1 MSMSATV
8 ARPGRPEAD
17 EYNPYYGQY
26 MVLVPDGDLVALMA
40 RQGEEIAALLASF
53 SAERSHWRPAEG
65 EWSAVE
71 IVGHLADAERLFS
84 YRALRIARGDMT
96 PMEGVD
102 DVPSYV
108 TYGDF
113 ERRSMSDVA
122 GELAAVR
129 QASLAFYGSLD
140 TAAWERV
147 GTADGHPISVRA
159 LAYLITGH
167 AQHHLPD
174 LKRASEAS

>member
-1 MSMSATV
+1 MTTTV
-8 ARPGRPEAD
+8 AIPGRPAAS

-26 MVLVPDGDLVALMA
+26 MVRVPDGDLVALLA
-40 RQGEEIAALLASF
+40 RQGEETAALLASF
-53 SAERSHWRPAEG
+53 TPEQAHWHPEPG

-71 IVGHLADAERLFS
+71 IVGHLADADRLFS

-113 ERRSMSDVA
+113 GRRSMADVA
-122 GELAAVR
+122 AELAAVR

-140 TAAWERV
+140 TAAWERI

-167 AQHHLPD
+167 ELHHLPD
-174 LKRASEAS
+174 LERARERA

>member
-1 MSMSATV
+1 MSTTV
-8 ARPGRPEAD
+8 ARPGRPEAG

-26 MVLVPDGDLVALMA
+26 MVLVPDGDLVTLMGQ
-40 RQGEEIAALLASF
+40 QGEDVTALLASF
-53 SAERSHWRPAEG
+53 DGERSHRRPATG

-102 DVPSYV
+102 DVESYV

-113 ERRSMSDVA
+113 GRRSMSDVA
-122 GELAAVR
+122 AELAAVR

-140 TAAWERV
+140 AAAWERV

-167 AQHHLPD
+167 ALHHLPD
-174 LKRASEAS
+174 LQRMAEATT